1 MREWE
6 QEKMDDEWEELDESA
21 MEECMSLATQMCS
34 KLPQDEDTFK
44 QRNNQTPKTT
54 ENKFFKSRTPK
65 DLPNTKDQP
74 MKTTRHIES
83 FDNNAAIGFDDSG
96 FSSVKSNSVNNS
108 RLLISKT
115 KSVKA
120 ACNQTS
126 NFPKP
131 SYIDRFSDFSVPSSN
146 SRKSFVGHG
155 KPVRSSGKVYNSIP
169 MKGTGGTLI
178 AAKTCIQPT
187 CSSGSEGN
195 QQELLRKIQAEKIK
209 LEEDA
214 VLKQGEIALLRAEMK
229 RKEAALETE
238 RLEHC
243 ASIEAA
249 EKRGKLKV
257 ANAAAEAEAK
267 AKESAR
273 NVEKLQGELLFKNR
287 EVEEL
292 INRCRQLE
300 QQMLQHTASKTHGT
314 PMKRYRSEIISPK
327 ASPGTAHSSFAS
339 RFDFGGGR
347 SSVRSVEIQTESSY
361 SKAKVRRRLNVTVA
375 RGEVCGS
382 RRSAYLLSASGSA
395 PVVER
400 QAVITSCAGKNW
412 SLPCEWSYLISQI
425 ITEKERVCVE
435 KRLMSLAIER
445 LQEVHTLI
453 VSKEAENNRWPV
465 TSSSPVDWYEVQ
477 VIPALHVISSFASP
491 HNLNHEPKALQII
504 SAHLSPLHIKE
515 VLVNNRICFVILD
528 TMEKVASFVSSP
540 KDKVVCEQVIVS
552 LRDCFANIDTS
563 SEVLPVLKALVAL
576 ASHTTLTSF
585 MCTSAGSCLVGKL
598 CSTINKLCIGEVTT
612 VSLLLKWIMVLMK
625 EPPQWLN
632 SNCVCPSQLLAA
644 LLKHIC
650 QTLDYTDTE
659 KGSEKKLY
667 RLLLSCIRVLHCWSI
682 VDPEWWEKVA
692 QLPHYTAF
700 MSTVITNAKDI
711 QPDRQTVDLLCDLY
725 EVDEGMFDGY

>member
-214 VLKQGEIALLRAEMK
+214 VLKQGE
-229 RKEAALETE
+229 
-238 RLEHC
+238 
-243 ASIEAA
+243 
-249 EKRGKLKV
+249 V

-540 KDKVVCEQVIVS
+540 KDKVVFMFS
-552 LRDCFANIDTS
+552 W
-563 SEVLPVLKALVAL
+563 KAV
-576 ASHTTLTSF
+576 
-585 MCTSAGSCLVGKL
+585 
-598 CSTINKLCIGEVTT
+598 
-612 VSLLLKWIMVLMK
+612 
-625 EPPQWLN
+625 
-632 SNCVCPSQLLAA
+632 
-644 LLKHIC
+644 
-650 QTLDYTDTE
+650 
-659 KGSEKKLY
+659 
-667 RLLLSCIRVLHCWSI
+667 
-682 VDPEWWEKVA
+682 
-692 QLPHYTAF
+692 
-700 MSTVITNAKDI
+700 
-711 QPDRQTVDLLCDLY
+711 
-725 EVDEGMFDGY
+725 